1 MRQLLLNSV
10 TLNVVYTMLV
20 DAIQFYMQLNG
31 FENFFD
37 EFFLKNLEKNQKI
50 WKKSVAKNIF

>member
-10 TLNVVYTMLV
+10 TLNVVYTMLD

-37 EFFLKNLEKNQKI
+37 EFLLKNLEKNQKI
-50 WKKSVAKNIF
+50 